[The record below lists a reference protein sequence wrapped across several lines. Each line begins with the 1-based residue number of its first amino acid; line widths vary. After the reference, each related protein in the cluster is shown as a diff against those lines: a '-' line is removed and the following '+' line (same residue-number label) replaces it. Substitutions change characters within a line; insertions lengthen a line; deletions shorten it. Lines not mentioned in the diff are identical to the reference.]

1 MKIKIKRSCSDLM
14 RYTTILLFLYLI
26 SCPFVFG
33 QRVVEFNE
41 QADDPEASSKSGVY
55 LEEYFTLNFN
65 GLWLSS
71 DLTSPW
77 YAGDYVDIE
86 DINYYN
92 DFIQTHTQERLGPIG
107 LRVSV
112 SDIDARFAIG
122 LDVNVS
128 RITDTYVHRTVLAG
142 TPGNS
147 NYITGEGYQT
157 TQVKQ
162 GKFQSLLFG
171 SFDLANERERFSFA
185 VGLGVG
191 FIAWTDERFASQ
203 SEVLNGHVNEI
214 SSGRF
219 SASGAF
225 FLKSTWMVHPKF
237 GVVCTLGIGN
247 SILSVGAAQKVS
259 DFVLFF

>member
-1 MKIKIKRSCSDLM
+1 MKIRIKGSCSDLM

-71 DLTSPW
+71 DLTSPF
-77 YAGDYVDIE
+77 YGPDYVAME
-86 DINYYN
+86 DIGYYG
-92 DFIQTHTQERLGPIG
+92 DFIQTHTQERIGPIG

-128 RITDTYVHRTVLAG
+128 RITDTYVHQSVVG
-142 TPGNS
+142 GNPDNS
-147 NYITGEGYQT
+147 NYQIGEGYQT
-157 TQVKQ
+157 THLRQ
-162 GKFQSLLFG
+162 GKFQTLLFG
-171 SFDLANERERFSFA
+171 SFDLANKRERFSFA
-185 VGLGVG
+185 AGFGAG

-203 SEVLNGHVNEI
+203 SEVLNGHVNVV

-219 SASGAF
+219 SASGMF